1 MKEQNFKIP
10 FESIRE
16 AFYVYCDMIERHGKG
31 IKGTPIAS
39 FYIGC
44 VILSSIACE
53 VGLKALLT
61 YEGQPSRGHDLYE
74 LFYKLSPQI
83 QTIIIQYTSYELEHF
98 NKALL
103 ESKNNF
109 IKWRYYY
116 ESTNLF
122 ADYDFIF
129 RFFCAIKANIDIIKP
144 EYNAMAF

>member
-16 AFYVYCDMIERHGKG
+16 AFYVYCDMIEKHGKG

-74 LFYKLSPQI
+74 LFYRLSPQI

-103 ESKNNF
+103 ESKTTLSNG
-109 IKWRYYY
+109 
-116 ESTNLF
+116 
-122 ADYDFIF
+122 
-129 RFFCAIKANIDIIKP
+129 DIIMRVQIYLQIMILSSDFFVQLKP
-144 EYNAMAF
+144 I